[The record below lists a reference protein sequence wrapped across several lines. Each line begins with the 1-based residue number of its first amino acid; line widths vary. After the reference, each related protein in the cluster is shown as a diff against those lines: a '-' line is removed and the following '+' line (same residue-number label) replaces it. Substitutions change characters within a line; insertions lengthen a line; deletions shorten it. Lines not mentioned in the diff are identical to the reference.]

1 MSSMTLR
8 RIAIITTI
16 LTVLVAIDGI
26 YMLVTHYNQGETQN
40 YNLPDGATVL
50 IAAGLL
56 LVFAIV
62 AFALSI
68 RASRTEAEPAVKTET
83 EPEVKAQDA

>member
-1 MSSMTLR
+1 MSHIALR
-8 RIAIITTI
+8 RIATITAI

-26 YMLVTHYNQGETQN
+26 YMLVTRYNQGETQN

-56 LVFAIV
+56 LVFTIV
-62 AFALSI
+62 AFGLSI
-68 RASRTEAEPAVKTET
+68 RTSRTVAEPEVKTEAEP
-83 EPEVKAQDA
+83 EVRA

>member
-8 RIAIITTI
+8 RIAIITAV

-26 YMLVTHYNQGETQN
+26 YMLVTRYNQGETQN

-56 LVFAIV
+56 LVFTIV
-62 AFALSI
+62 AYVLSV
-68 RASRTEAEPAVKTET
+68 RASQTVAEPAVKTEA
-83 EPEVKAQDA
+83 EPEVKA

>member
-1 MSSMTLR
+1 MSSIALR
-8 RIAIITTI
+8 RIATITAI

-26 YMLVTHYNQGETQN
+26 YMLVTRYNQGETQN

-56 LVFAIV
+56 LVFTIV
-62 AFALSI
+62 AFRLSI
-68 RASRTEAEPAVKTET
+68 RASRTVAELAVKTEA
-83 EPEVKAQDA
+83 EPEAKA

>member
-1 MSSMTLR
+1 MSHIALR
-8 RIAIITTI
+8 RIATITAI

-26 YMLVTHYNQGETQN
+26 YMLVTRYNQGETQN

-56 LVFAIV
+56 LVFTIV
-62 AFALSI
+62 AFGLSI
-68 RASRTEAEPAVKTET
+68 RTSRTVAEPAVKTEA
-83 EPEVKAQDA
+83 EPEVKA

>member
-1 MSSMTLR
+1 MSHIALR
-8 RIAIITTI
+8 RIANITAI

-26 YMLVTHYNQGETQN
+26 YMLVTRYNQGETQN

-56 LVFAIV
+56 LVFTIV
-62 AFALSI
+62 AFGLSI
-68 RASRTEAEPAVKTET
+68 RTSRTVAEPEVKTEA
-83 EPEVKAQDA
+83 EPEVKA

>member
-1 MSSMTLR
+1 MSHIALR
-8 RIAIITTI
+8 RIATITAI

-26 YMLVTHYNQGETQN
+26 YMLVTRYNQGETQN

-56 LVFAIV
+56 LVFTIV
-62 AFALSI
+62 AFGLSI
-68 RASRTEAEPAVKTET
+68 RASRTVAEPAVKTEA
-83 EPEVKAQDA
+83 EPEVKA